1 MARKLNNV
9 IKTSS
14 ANGEKKA
21 PRKLNNVRVSDT
33 KVYSTQKNAD
43 DSLNKLQE
51 YARRVQNNEYMTAS
65 ELADY
70 RRAKSDY
77 TNDSRKLNDYA
88 QMMGGSV
95 DAAANKQRYDWL
107 NGLGESLDR
116 SEQTMSGF
124 DNAEDY
130 GKAVEQYETEAP
142 YRKKYEGKSYA
153 ELKKALEDLNT
164 KTKIEGFDPKRNG
177 NISSPSGPSPA
188 DVAERKWL
196 EQYAASV
203 KTADDYQDDIYNIDK
218 RIAQIE
224 SDINAYD
231 SWRMQTGEAVQSN
244 YREFANKYGTKADA
258 ERELE
263 LLKKQRANAE
273 AKIKYGYLAE
283 NADYDEY
290 STVLADS
297 NMLMDGYYN
306 AVLKEYNKRNGI
318 GEKNGVRVVS
328 SDFDKVYE
336 RLYNSEIADV
346 LYLFNT
352 GRVNEAHEYLDLLKE
367 ELNYREGEKI
377 AENINNLDNK
387 WLKGFAQAGSAIV
400 SAIDNYVSGAVVQP
414 FSEEAVSVSKH
425 QYASAP
431 IRKGIE
437 SKIGKIGYDLL
448 SSTVNMAPGILLSS
462 VLGAA
467 GAPTAVAQAAGGIAI
482 GASAAGNAYAEAK
495 RMGYTTKQA
504 RNYGVLVGASEAAL
518 QYVLGGI
525 EALGGS
531 VSGNII
537 AKSVQNIDNALL
549 KVAAE
554 IGINMAS
561 EGAEEYLQ
569 EILNP
574 VFRNMMLGEDNEI
587 KLVTEEAAYSFL
599 LGALSAGLL
608 EGGNIIADNV
618 NRRNYYEDMYVDD
631 ASALVDEALEL
642 DPGYEYG
649 EKMKS
654 RIDDGKKLNGSQIE
668 KLAAHNNDFIRGAD
682 TTAIADRLYELG
694 ETGYNGNVDEIA
706 GAIAKMEAGEKLTNA
721 ESRLISKSMYG
732 EYVVKERAKALEE
745 SVPNSIKGAV
755 SEKDDNTPVTEN
767 VKAPDLQSNAEGLK
781 PAINN
786 EGVVATAT
794 DKKGKSVGVKGYN
807 DAGELVTTEGIVDI
821 NELEFD
827 DPVYADVVE
836 DAKAYKGAE
845 DLYIRAFSYLPG
857 NINPAMY
864 SQAFNNF
871 YTAGSLLNMG
881 IEFDSRW
888 AKDKNAYLNVISED
902 YARLIFDTAR
912 KIALEKR
919 NEQSRKHDADVK
931 KNADGKKKKGKV
943 HLDIDEST
951 LTKRQKVSVEVVERI
966 AKAIKAEVYFYA
978 SYLDENNVRVYKN
991 AEGNIEKA
999 PNGFYDPKDGSIHL
1013 DINAGDTGKSLILF
1027 TAAHELTH
1035 LIKNQSAVKFDALAD
1050 FLMEQYHKK
1059 GVDIAELID
1068 EQIEKARENG
1078 RTIDYD
1084 TAYEE
1089 AVASSMETM
1098 LSDGKLVEKLS
1109 ELSKKDKDIVQKIAD
1124 YFKELADKIRAVYKN
1139 LVPES
1144 REGQLVAEMVE
1155 ATEQLQE
1162 LFFDALKDVS
1172 ETGVVVSESSKNAEV
1187 KNSYRNYDEPITM
1200 EDVESLRSIIT
1211 AHNGDP
1217 VSVNDFTAEDIEKA
1231 QKWAY
1236 KFYKELGV
1244 KSPFFRAW
1252 FGDWRAYTTKEN
1264 ITVVDNLKQ
1273 KNYSAGNTINTD
1285 MERKIS
1291 WDSNTCRESSINA
1304 PAKYKSDMR
1313 IIASNMSD
1321 IVKNAVY
1328 FNTYVSHKDSNR
1340 KMDGTAFMHHL
1351 YSIVETGKKHY
1362 LIKVY
1367 AEEAMSTKN
1376 SEIFTRAYSLK
1387 NIKIVADFDNGV
1399 LLGDKGL
1406 TSSPSA
1412 TTYSISELF
1421 NLVKTYDPE
1430 FKPHP
1435 VHESMIEDGQPKV
1448 LYHQTENEFTVF
1460 DTKRKGAGE
1469 SDNETPFGVFLKS
1482 SNRDIGLRGKKQM
1495 PLYAKITNPLVAQ
1508 NRSDLVRLAV
1518 ELSPEYAE
1526 LYNRSKEID
1535 REYKSKVENAQ
1546 KTFND
1551 FIIKNSESP
1560 NRKTRQELY
1569 EDEEFNALFD
1579 AEDNLV
1585 EEWQKVNRENDYK
1598 AKEALTKALRD
1609 NGYDGVWLE
1618 EDVGSF
1624 GRKTDA
1630 YIVFDP
1636 EQVKSATTEGD
1647 LANIGTFS
1655 KYDSDIRYSTRASSR
1670 SMLVSALEPFVQTE
1684 EERAQLEKY
1693 KNDIEAMEAKE
1704 RRLSE
1709 LREEINDMQFTR
1721 GKRDTKFL
1729 DKLSDLREEARKMTS
1744 ELTRYDESILK
1755 LESTQALKTLISR
1768 ERASATKLEK
1778 AKAEKAKQRA
1788 ARRREIAETR
1798 RKTLNIAYSIE
1809 SLLSRETK
1817 NRNIKEGMKDVG
1829 GKLLSLSKFLFED
1842 VVDNADIARLGIEGL
1857 DEDEKRFVARYVEL
1871 ADRRDALNA
1880 EEKKIR
1886 NDDSVSREI
1895 REQRLKEF
1903 RDKHRAE
1910 REAMT
1915 KEISRFNNVELKAV
1929 FDRER
1934 RILNRRSPEKVIGAL
1949 EAAYRGLQN
1958 SDSDYIKDVYSD
1970 LVLEKITSLKNDL
1983 EGVIAGEMTLS
1994 QTQSVYEVF
2003 KMVKHAIS
2011 QADKLFADN
2020 KSGSLSNTVSNV
2032 HKEIDVYKHDDKRI
2046 GAMISDKFSTLNKF
2060 SWNNLKPGYAFRRIG
2075 SKTLEKLFMNLAM
2088 ADGTWARDIDEA
2100 RTFIEETRE
2109 KYGYKKWNIRQTKT
2123 FTMADGREL
2132 ILTLGNMQAIYA
2144 YSKREQALDHMRIG
2158 GFKFVK
2164 GAKFGTLTQKSAN
2177 GKYEGVKERTDRGDT
2192 YRMTTEL
2199 INDIVASL
2207 TPEQKQYV
2215 DALQEYMSNE
2225 LASKG
2230 NTVSMKLF
2238 GIELFKEKNYMPIQ
2252 SVRAFLNSV
2261 KVDVGA
2267 VETMVSLKNTGMT
2280 KPTKPHAENPI
2291 VLKEFEDFVFEHI
2304 DTMAKYHAYVL
2315 PIEDMQRVFNAG
2327 TYTAD
2332 NKPISTKSEIES
2344 VYGGEARVY
2353 FENYIRDL
2361 NGGNRGGAL
2370 DSLPM
2375 MLFSRM
2381 KKNEVVASLSV
2392 AIQQPFAIIRAMAMI
2407 DPKYFI
2413 GAKGKTN
2420 NDLSLYKEMRK
2431 YAPITI
2437 VKEIGGYDMGS
2448 SRSAT
2453 EFMGRTKY
2461 GLEKA
2466 GSAIDKVSM
2475 SLSELMDRL
2484 GWSAIWIAVKNEVA
2498 DTNKDLKVG
2507 SQEFFEKCNERFTEV
2522 ITYTQVYDSVN
2533 SRSGLMRSKS
2543 ELDKFAT
2550 SFAGEPTTYINMLFD
2565 AWNNLYRSKY
2575 HGDRAGAWKKVGR
2588 TVVVLGVTSLLTK
2601 AAVSLVYAMRDDDED
2616 EAYWEKYMQA
2626 LGEQLKTEINPLN
2639 SIPYARDIISIIKGW
2654 DVERPDLTVIADMV
2668 ISGKRL
2674 WKAISDKDTSLDTV
2688 MKFADALGN
2697 VCNVPIKNVR
2707 RDAMALWRAGVH
2719 IFDDE
2724 KSDNL
2729 LEEFWNGVSEGT
2741 FFESTNDAKIKKVA
2755 KFVDQKNYEGATSYV
2770 SDWVNDK
2777 ALELAEKDGVSAEDF
2792 EEFAFNKNK
2801 YTEEAKKSLRRL
2813 FTNEYKEEY
2822 LDAVEK
2828 KDVKTVKQIRVILF
2842 NTELYKEKKK
2852 GIEVND
2858 IDAIFDQWR
2867 KEDFEKEYKEA
2878 YKTAIGTGDT
2888 KTAAQIESK
2897 VKASGFYKKPA
2908 DTLKNWRKSA
2918 EETRDSDD

>member
-1 MARKLNNV
+1 MVRKKNSNDRGE
-9 IKTSS
+9 TSS
-14 ANGEKKA
+14 
-21 PRKLNNVRVSDT
+21 PRKLGNVRLKESA
-33 KVYSTQKNAD
+33 VYSAETNRS
-43 DSLNKLQE
+43 DS
-51 YARRVQNNEYMTAS
+51 YAKIQDYIKRRQNNEYMTAD
-65 ELADY
+65 ELKGY
-70 RRAKSDY
+70 RQAY
-77 TNDSRKLNDYA
+77 TTFQNENRRLNDYTRA
-88 QMMGGSV
+88 RGGTV
-95 DAAANKQRYDWL
+95 DVNADKATYDWL
-107 NGLGESLDR
+107 NSIGADLNSA
-116 SEQTMSGF
+116 EQVMSGF
-124 DNAEDY
+124 KNADEY
-130 GKAVEQYETEAP
+130 KTALAEYEAEAP
-142 YRKKYEGKSYA
+142 YRQKYEGMSYA

-177 NISSPSGPSPA
+177 NISSPLGPSLA

-196 EQYAASV
+196 EQYAESV
-203 KTADDYQDDIYNIDK
+203 KNADDYQDDIYNIDK
-218 RIAQIE
+218 QIAQVE
-224 SDINAYD
+224 SDISAYD

-244 YREFANKYGTKADA
+244 YREFANKYGTKAKA
-258 ERELE
+258 EQMLE
-263 LLKKQRANAE
+263 LLKKQKANAE
-273 AKIKYGYLAE
+273 AKIKYGYVEQEDDFEKYSAE
-283 NADYDEY
+283 GASIINPTMSEAEGKLSIGKNRIGGKEVGNIVTYSRDNAE
-290 STVLADS
+290 VLAMGEANGS
-297 NMLMDGYYN
+297 SLVGKSIYNLMEDDEVNTYN
-306 AVLKEYNKRNGI
+306 YLLAKY
-318 GEKNGVRVVS
+318 GE
-328 SDFDKVYE
+328 
-336 RLYNSEIADV
+336 A
-346 LYLFNT
+346 
-352 GRVNEAHEYLDLLKE
+352 EAQSYLDSLEE
-367 ELNYREGEKI
+367 ELNYRQGAGIGQRLRSVENPI
-377 AENINNLDNK
+377 AKAAATGVVGITAGLDQWATGIRQLGN
-387 WLKGFAQAGSAIV
+387 
-400 SAIDNYVSGAVVQP
+400 
-414 FSEEAVSVSKH
+414 EEALPTTAI
-425 QYASAP
+425 QYASGD
-431 IRKGIE
+431 IRENMK
-437 SKIGKIGYDLL
+437 SNVGKAAYDVV
-448 SSTVNMAPGILLSS
+448 TTTANMAPSILASYL
-462 VLGAA
+462 LG
-467 GAPTAVAQAAGGIAI
+467 GMGVSNTASQIVGGVTL

-495 RMGYTTKQA
+495 RMGYTTEQA
-504 RNYGVLVGASEAAL
+504 RNYGVLVGASETAL

-525 EALGGS
+525 SSLGGS
-531 VSGNII
+531 VTNNII

-549 KVAAE
+549 KAAAE
-554 IGINMAS
+554 IGINMAG

-569 EILNP
+569 EILDP
-574 VFRNMMLGEDNEI
+574 VYRNLMLGEDNEI

-608 EGGNIIADNV
+608 EGGGNVVGKAAQNSYYKSTYGENVADLV
-618 NRRNYYEDMYVDD
+618 N
-631 ASALVDEALEL
+631 EALEI
-642 DPGYEYG
+642 DPEYEYG

-654 RIDDGKKLNGSQIE
+654 RIDDGKKLNGGQIG
-668 KLAAHNNDFIRGAD
+668 KLVEHNNDLIRAAD

-706 GAIAKMEAGEKLTNA
+706 GAIAKMEAGEELTNA

-732 EYVVKERAKALEE
+732 EYVAKERAEG
-745 SVPNSIKGAV
+745 VPNTVPAPASAPADTDNAEPVINVQNENAPTVSPENNLAINTEAVTPELQSIA
-755 SEKDDNTPVTEN
+755 TEN
-767 VKAPDLQSNAEGLK
+767 KKFAVKGV
-781 PAINN
+781 
-786 EGVVATAT
+786 VVATAT
-794 DKKGKSVGVKGYN
+794 DKQGNEIGVIGYN
-807 DAGELVTTEGIVDI
+807 DNGDLITTKGVKDI
-821 NELEFD
+821 EALEFD
-827 DPVYADVVE
+827 DPAYADIVE

-845 DLYIRAFSYLPG
+845 DLYIRAFSYLSG
-857 NINPAMY
+857 NINPAIY
-864 SQAFNNF
+864 NQAFNNF
-871 YTAGSLLNMG
+871 FTAGSLLNMG

-888 AKDKNAYLNVISED
+888 AKDKNAYSDVISED

-912 KIALEKR
+912 KIAIEKR
-919 NEQSRKHDADVK
+919 NAQSREQDVQRR
-931 KNADGKKKKGKV
+931 KNASKNKKKGRV

-951 LTKRQKVSVEVVERI
+951 LTERQKVSVEVVKRI

-1035 LIKNQSAVKFDALAD
+1035 LIKDQSAVKFDALAD

-1089 AVASSMETM
+1089 VVASSMETM

-1109 ELSKKDKDIVQKIAD
+1109 ELSKKDKGIVQKITD

-1139 LVPES
+1139 LAPES
-1144 REGQLVAEMVE
+1144 REGQLVAEMVK

-1162 LFFDALKDVS
+1162 LFFDALKDVA
-1172 ETGVVVSESSKNAEV
+1172 ETGVVVDKSSADSDVKFDSRNFSYSELVAKEDLRGVWIFPNEQPKIVNNIVDTNWVINEVRKNCETLSTNGGTVYYVNVPDIGRNVEIVGKGIRHSFDRPNDKRGGKSSPKALVNARV
-1187 KNSYRNYDEPITM
+1187 ALKVPQILKNS
-1200 EDVESLRSIIT
+1200 
-1211 AHNGDP
+1211 
-1217 VSVNDFTAEDIEKA
+1217 IE
-1231 QKWAY
+1231 
-1236 KFYKELGV
+1236 V
-1244 KSPFFRAW
+1244 
-1252 FGDWRAYTTKEN
+1252 
-1264 ITVVDNLKQ
+1264 
-1273 KNYSAGNTINTD
+1273 
-1285 MERKIS
+1285 
-1291 WDSNTCRESSINA
+1291 
-1304 PAKYKSDMR
+1304 
-1313 IIASNMSD
+1313 
-1321 IVKNAVY
+1321 
-1328 FNTYVSHKDSNR
+1328 
-1340 KMDGTAFMHHL
+1340 
-1351 YSIVETGKKHY
+1351 
-1362 LIKVY
+1362 
-1367 AEEAMSTKN
+1367 
-1376 SEIFTRAYSLK
+1376 
-1387 NIKIVADFDNGV
+1387 
-1399 LLGDKGL
+1399 
-1406 TSSPSA
+1406 
-1412 TTYSISELF
+1412 
-1421 NLVKTYDPE
+1421 
-1430 FKPHP
+1430 
-1435 VHESMIEDGQPKV
+1435 
-1448 LYHQTENEFTVF
+1448 
-1460 DTKRKGAGE
+1460 
-1469 SDNETPFGVFLKS
+1469 
-1482 SNRDIGLRGKKQM
+1482 
-1495 PLYAKITNPLVAQ
+1495 
-1508 NRSDLVRLAV
+1508 
-1518 ELSPEYAE
+1518 
-1526 LYNRSKEID
+1526 NRSKRGNNID
-1535 REYKSKVENAQ
+1535 VPYTRVLVGSVALENNDGTIDYYAVRSMVEERTNQKSV
-1546 KTFND
+1546 
-1551 FIIKNSESP
+1551 
-1560 NRKTRQELY
+1560 
-1569 EDEEFNALFD
+1569 
-1579 AEDNLV
+1579 LV
-1585 EEWQKVNRENDYK
+1585 EMNILGLLTSTN
-1598 AKEALTKALRD
+1598 AKKIDSPTVRVDKNIVALADGGAFTYRIADLLDDVKGVLD
-1609 NGYDGVWLE
+1609 N
-1618 EDVGSF
+1618 
-1624 GRKTDA
+1624 
-1630 YIVFDP
+1630 
-1636 EQVKSATTEGD
+1636 
-1647 LANIGTFS
+1647 TFS
-1655 KYDSDIRYSTRASSR
+1655 DNVYDHFGIKRTNDDFSQYLLFSDRASSR

-1704 RRLSE
+1704 RRLTE
-1709 LREEINDMQFTR
+1709 LREEINNMQFTR
-1721 GKRDTKFL
+1721 GKRDTEFL
-1729 DKLSDLREEARKMTS
+1729 DKLSDLREEARKITS

-1768 ERASATKLEK
+1768 ERASATKFEK

-1857 DEDEKRFVARYVEL
+1857 DEDEKLFVTRYVEL
-1871 ADRRDALNA
+1871 ADRRDALK
-1880 EEKKIR
+1880 EEERKIR
-1886 NDDSVSREI
+1886 NDDSVSREV

-1903 RDKHRAE
+1903 RDKYRAE

-1949 EAAYRGLQN
+1949 ETAYRGLQN

-1970 LVLEKITSLKNDL
+1970 LVLEKITSLKNEL

-2020 KSGSLSNTVSNV
+2020 KSGSLSNTVANV

-2046 GAMISDKFSTLNKF
+2046 GDMISDKFSTLNRF
-2060 SWNNLKPGYAFRRIG
+2060 SWNNLKPGYAFRRVG

-2088 ADGTWARDIDEA
+2088 ADGTWAKDIDEA
-2100 RTFIEETRE
+2100 KTFIEETRE

-2132 ILTLGNMQAIYA
+2132 VLTLGNMQAIYA

-2164 GAKFGTLTQKSAN
+2164 GAKFGTLTQKGAN
-2177 GKYEGVKERTDRGDT
+2177 GKYKGVKKRTDRGDT

-2230 NTVSMKLF
+2230 NSVSMKLF

-2332 NKPISTKSEIES
+2332 NKPISTKSEIEA
-2344 VYGGEARVY
+2344 VYGGEARAY
-2353 FENYIRDL
+2353 FENYIKDL

-2381 KKNEVVASLSV
+2381 KKNAVSASLSV
-2392 AIQQPFAIIRAMAMI
+2392 AIQQPFAITRAMAMI

-2475 SLSELMDRL
+2475 ALPELMDRL

-2626 LGEQLKTEINPLN
+2626 LGEQLKAEINPLN

-2654 DVERPDLTVIADMV
+2654 DVERPDLTVISDMV
-2668 ISGKRL
+2668 TSGKRL

-2719 IFDDE
+2719 IFDDK

-2755 KFVDQKNYEGATSYV
+2755 KFVDQENYEGATSYV

-2777 ALELAEKDGVSAEDF
+2777 ALELSEKDGVSAEDF
-2792 EEFAFNKNK
+2792 EKFAFNKNK
-2801 YTEEAKKSLRRL
+2801 YTEEAKKSLKRL
-2813 FTNEYKEEY
+2813 FTNEYKEKY
-2822 LDAVEK
+2822 LDAVKK

-2878 YKTAIGTGDT
+2878 YKTAIGIGDT
-2888 KTAAQIESK
+2888 KTAAQIEAK

-2918 EETRDSDD
+2918 EEIRDQK